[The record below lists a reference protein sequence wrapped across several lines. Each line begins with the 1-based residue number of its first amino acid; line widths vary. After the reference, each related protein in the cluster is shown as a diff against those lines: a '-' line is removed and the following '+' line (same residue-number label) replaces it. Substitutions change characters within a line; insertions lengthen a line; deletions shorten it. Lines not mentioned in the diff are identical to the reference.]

1 MGVAEIDRG
10 SVPPPA
16 VKAGVGVY
24 GVVVVAA
31 LVWNV
36 LWRVAADRAA
46 LGGLLV
52 SVLDAGLVIA
62 LLLNIAR
69 GRRWARTILAALVL
83 GSLCVVILD
92 LSSLG
97 PPLNLHWELSTL
109 PLRIVAVALFFI
121 PSVRDWFR
129 TANPVPVAP
138 EGWHADP
145 LGRHEQ
151 RFWDGA
157 LWTLQIADGQRIRW
171 DVGSL
176 RRLWAG
182 YWRDWFAFRDP
193 AAAPAGWYGD
203 PQGRHEAR
211 LWSGDRWTSLVSD
224 AGQMSTEETR
234 VRGFASWLER

>member
-1 MGVAEIDRG
+1 M
-10 SVPPPA
+10 
-16 VKAGVGVY
+16 AGVGIY

-62 LLLNIAR
+62 LLLNVAR
-69 GRRWARTILAALVL
+69 GRRWARTILAALVF

-92 LSSLG
+92 LSGSPHMVNLRWSLA
-97 PPLNLHWELSTL
+97 TM
-109 PLRIVAVALFFI
+109 PLRIAAVVLFLV
-121 PSVRDWFR
+121 PSARGWFR
-129 TANPVPVAP
+129 TANPVPAAP

-151 RFWDGA
+151 RFWDGT
-157 LWTLQIADGQRIRW
+157 LWTLQAADGQRVRW

-176 RRLWAG
+176 GRLWGG

-203 PQGRHEAR
+203 PHGRHEAR
-211 LWSGDRWTSLVSD
+211 FWSGDRWTSLVSD
-224 AGQMSTEETR
+224 AGQMSTDETR
-234 VRGFASWLER
+234 VRGFAAWLER